1 MVELICYYTMALNI
15 KNPEVERLANDV
27 ARLTRE
33 SKTEAIRRALEER
46 QARLRVRQTVASR
59 RSRVETLLKDR
70 IWPEIPRRVL
80 GHRLSKREEER
91 ILGYGPHGV

>member
-1 MVELICYYTMALNI
+1 MVELIYTSTMALNI
-15 KNPEVERLANDV
+15 KNPEVERLAQDV
-27 ARLTRE
+27 ARLAKE

-46 QARLRVRQTVASR
+46 EARLRVRQTGASR
-59 RSRVETLLKDR
+59 RARLETLLKYR